1 MKPNISLESVKKV
14 HFVGI
19 GGIGMSGL
27 ARIMKRN
34 GYTVSGS
41 DLKKSAITDSLVKE
55 EIKFHLGHKADN
67 LPKDCDLVVITSAVS
82 KDNNEIKAAQKR
94 KIPVI
99 KRAELLALL
108 CHNKKTIAVAGTH
121 GKTTTTSMIS
131 LAMDYSK
138 AGSTNVIGGIFK
150 NINSN
155 IKIGKGEYFVTEA
168 DESDGTFLLLSP
180 LVAVIT
186 NIDNDH
192 LDFYKNMDT
201 LKKAFWLFA
210 QKIPAYGRLIS
221 CCDDPIACELLN
233 NVNVPFFSYGISNNS
248 MWQAR
253 NMRMNADGQ
262 SYEIFYKGKLEER
275 IKLRVLGMHNIRNSL
290 AAYLSVRFLGFDR
303 SAIKEALENFSGVKR
318 RLELIGE
325 YGGVSFYDDYGH
337 HPTEIINTLSAL
349 RSFFPKRKIRVIFQP
364 HRFTRTALLYKE
376 FGRAFLEA
384 DEVFVCPIYS
394 AGEKTLKGISSD
406 LIIRELKK
414 NGSHAHPFLSSYDIA
429 LSMKSK
435 DILLTLGAGDVW
447 KLGYEVKYKMENMF
461 NGQI

>member
-1 MKPNISLESVKKV
+1 MTVNMSLESIKKI

-34 GYTVSGS
+34 GYAVSGS
-41 DLKKSAITDSLVKE
+41 DLKKSSVTDSLVNE
-55 EIKFHLGHKADN
+55 GIKFHLGHRACN
-67 LPKDCDLVVITSAVS
+67 LPKNCDVVVVTSAVS
-82 KDNNEIKAAQKR
+82 RDNNEVVEAKKR
-94 KIPVI
+94 QIPVI

-108 CHNKKTIAVAGTH
+108 CHNKKTVAVAGTH

-131 LAMDYSK
+131 LAMDYAK
-138 AGSTNVIGGIFK
+138 ADSTNVIGGIFK

-155 IKIGKGEYFVTEA
+155 IRIGKGEYFVTEA

-186 NIDNDH
+186 NIDDDH

-221 CCDDPIACELLN
+221 CCDDPIACELLKK
-233 NVNVPFFSYGISNNS
+233 VNVPFFSYGLSNYS
-248 MWQAR
+248 MYQAR
-253 NMRMNADGQ
+253 NIRMSKYGQ
-262 SYEIFYKGKLEER
+262 SYDIFYKGKMEEK
-275 IKLRVLGMHNIRNSL
+275 IKLRVFGLHNVRNSL
-290 AAYLSVRFLGFDR
+290 AAYISVRFLGFDR

-318 RLELIGE
+318 RLEMIGE
-325 YGGVSFYDDYGH
+325 YSDISFYDDYGH

-349 RSFFPKRKIRVIFQP
+349 KSFFPERRIRVIFQP

-376 FGRAFLEA
+376 FGQAFSDA
-384 DEVFVCPIYS
+384 DEVFVCPIYP
-394 AGEKTLKGISSD
+394 AGEKPIKGVTSD
-406 LIIRELKK
+406 LIIKELKK
-414 NGSHAHPFLSSYDIA
+414 SGTQAFPFTSSYEIA
-429 LSMKSK
+429 MSMKSK

-447 KLGYEVKYKMENMF
+447 KLGYEVKYKLENMS
-461 NGQI
+461 